1 MAKAPQNTTKNAPP
15 PADDAKLE
23 EGLGRAL
30 ATIDADGSIL
40 EGGLDSALAVAL
52 NDSLFNRQADLAARR
67 PRKVGEAIRNMVELA
82 TYDTP
87 SAQMSIY
94 SLPRD
99 GKAIIGPSVRFAE
112 LALQMWKNAN
122 SDSRVVAVD
131 YKAGYVEA
139 EGIFHDIESN
149 VIGRTH
155 IRRRI
160 TNKAGKVYNAD
171 MIQTTSNA
179 ACAIARRNAILQGIP
194 RQFWNVAY
202 EKALAV
208 CRGDEKTLGARR
220 VALIQ
225 AFKDKGVTPAQVFS
239 LIGGTAEQDIG
250 LDQMVVLAGM
260 FTAIVNGEAT
270 VEDILAQQKPTIAG
284 PGLGGAFAQA
294 GVAANETVDPKTGEV
309 TETKRAD
316 PIVLA
321 DAAGPAQPAESART
335 TSASATPAQAASLA
349 QPDSTQTQSS
359 QPSDAGST
367 AVDAEV
373 QEDEIEITPEEQE
386 ALDVFD
392 AALEA
397 ADSWLVIKKATSTVI
412 DALGE
417 NAELVVAAK
426 QKAYDVTTA
435 LKNDPVRPDN
445 DWQFFLL
452 WLTRAHPAS
461 VKDMFKRLALSAGY
475 DGQPQ
480 NIKDIVAEAAN
491 VASRVEG

>member
-1 MAKAPQNTTKNAPP
+1 
-15 PADDAKLE
+15 
-23 EGLGRAL
+23 
-30 ATIDADGSIL
+30 
-40 EGGLDSALAVAL
+40 
-52 NDSLFNRQADLAARR
+52 
-67 PRKVGEAIRNMVELA
+67 
-82 TYDTP
+82 
-87 SAQMSIY
+87 
-94 SLPRD
+94 
-99 GKAIIGPSVRFAE
+99 
-112 LALQMWKNAN
+112 
-122 SDSRVVAVD
+122 
-131 YKAGYVEA
+131 
-139 EGIFHDIESN
+139 
-149 VIGRTH
+149 
-155 IRRRI
+155 
-160 TNKAGKVYNAD
+160 
-171 MIQTTSNA
+171 
-179 ACAIARRNAILQGIP
+179 
-194 RQFWNVAY
+194 
-202 EKALAV
+202 
-208 CRGDEKTLGARR
+208 
-220 VALIQ
+220 
-225 AFKDKGVTPAQVFS
+225 
-239 LIGGTAEQDIG
+239 
-250 LDQMVVLAGM
+250 MVVLAGM